1 MGRKRVRSMKTR
13 VKRECCIRRGGQMT
27 QAKQWRHKSCRSSNR
42 KTHSVGRCK
51 TSRRS
56 RDAAGRTAP
65 GVKVA

>member
-1 MGRKRVRSMKTR
+1 MA
-13 VKRECCIRRGGQMT
+13 
-27 QAKQWRHKSCRSSNR
+27 QAKQWRHKSCASSNR